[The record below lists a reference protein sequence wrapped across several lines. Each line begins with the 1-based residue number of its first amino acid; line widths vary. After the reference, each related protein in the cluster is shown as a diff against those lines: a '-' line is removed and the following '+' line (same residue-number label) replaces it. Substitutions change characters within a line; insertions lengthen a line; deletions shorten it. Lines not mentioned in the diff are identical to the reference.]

1 MGLLQPVPPARPA
14 WPRARVGGAG
24 CPQGSHPLGTA
35 RGHALSGPGGH
46 GEMLAVALGW
56 WLGVL
61 GVLGAPGSSSGHWG
75 VEHVGV
81 PWVSPKG
88 SPGTR
93 TRGRGRVW

>member
-1 MGLLQPVPPARPA
+1 
-14 WPRARVGGAG
+14 
-24 CPQGSHPLGTA
+24 
-35 RGHALSGPGGH
+35 
-46 GEMLAVALGW
+46 MLAVALGW